1 MNLFASLAL
10 SVAVAVAVTDM
21 VVNGLPAP
29 GKADAA
35 KIQKNMAKN
44 KAKKTQEVLQFGN
57 QQNRQADTR
66 NYARAEK
73 RQVRLDDHEHDPD
86 PVPEVNNAL
95 DRGSYPQSARHE
107 KISELFLN
115 PDNYGLQSLDADD
128 RYKRNAYHFGS
139 PVKRSGSR
147 VYRPYVDSG
156 RAKRDLDIDP
166 EDWLALMTLV
176 EAERKQK
183 AHEQSRGS
191 RQHYGRLNEYETE
204 PYIENELQEEDDED
218 DVPEGWL
225 EGPVVPAPLYV
236 SPKDFYINNGY
247 TRKQR
252 AQHGSKND
260 YFQGLNHYQEE
271 PQYYRLSDYYRHYN
285 F

>member
-1 MNLFASLAL
+1 MFTFSRFALLWTAFAVVAIIVHA
-10 SVAVAVAVTDM
+10 SVGSPT
-21 VVNGLPAP
+21 P
-29 GKADAA
+29 GKTDAA

-73 RQVRLDDHEHDPD
+73 RQAPDEHHDPE

-95 DRGSYPQSARHE
+95 ERSYPQTARHE
-107 KISELFLN
+107 KIADLFYN
-115 PDNYGLQSLDADD
+115 PDSYGLQSLDADD
-128 RYKRNAYHFGS
+128 RHKRNAYHFGS

-147 VYRPYVDSG
+147 VYRSYADSG
-156 RAKRDLDIDP
+156 RAKRDLDVDP
-166 EDWLALMTLV
+166 EELLALMTLL
-176 EAERKQK
+176 EAERKQNK
-183 AHEQSRGS
+183 VHEQSRGS
-191 RQHYGRLNEYETE
+191 RQHYGRLNEYETD
-204 PYIENELQEEDDED
+204 PYMDNDLQEEDDEE

-225 EGPVVPAPLYV
+225 EGPVVPAPLFV
-236 SPKDFYINNGY
+236 SPKDYYINNGY

-252 AQHGSKND
+252 ALHGSK
-260 YFQGLNHYQEE
+260 GLNHYQEE
-271 PQYYRLSDYYRHYN
+271 PQYYRMPDYYRRYN

>member
-1 MNLFASLAL
+1 MNLFASVVF
-10 SVAVAVAVTDM
+10 SVTLVVAVTHI
-21 VVNGLPAP
+21 VHGLPAP
-29 GKADAA
+29 GKTDAA

-73 RQVRLDDHEHDPD
+73 RQAPDDHHDPE

-95 DRGSYPQSARHE
+95 DRYPQAARHE
-107 KISELFLN
+107 KIADFFYN
-115 PDNYGLQSLDADD
+115 PDSSYGLQSLDADE

-147 VYRPYVDSG
+147 VYRSYGDSG

-166 EDWLALMTLV
+166 EDLLALMTLV

-183 AHEQSRGS
+183 VHEQSRGS
-191 RQHYGRLNEYETE
+191 RQHYGRLNEYEPE
-204 PYIENELQEEDDED
+204 PYIDNEMQDEDDEE

-225 EGPVVPAPLYV
+225 EGPVVPAPLFV
-236 SPKDFYINNGY
+236 APKDFYMNNGY

-252 AQHGSKND
+252 AQHGPK
-260 YFQGLNHYQEE
+260 GLNHYQEE

>member
-1 MNLFASLAL
+1 MKWFTSLVL
-10 SVAVAVAVTDM
+10 SVAVAVAVTHM
-21 VVNGLPAP
+21 AHGLPAP

-73 RQVRLDDHEHDPD
+73 RQAPDDHHDPE

-95 DRGSYPQSARHE
+95 EHYPQSARHE
-107 KISELFLN
+107 KITDLFYN
-115 PDNYGLQSLDADD
+115 PDSYGIQSLDADD

-147 VYRPYVDSG
+147 VYGSYLDSG
-156 RAKRDLDIDP
+156 RAKRDLPFDP
-166 EDWLALMTLV
+166 EELLALMSIL
-176 EAERKQK
+176 EANK
-183 AHEQSRGS
+183 ARDKSRRPAQNYGQS
-191 RQHYGRLNEYETE
+191 YGQSYGHDTIPYE
-204 PYIENELQEEDDED
+204 ENEIPEEDDED
-218 DVPEGWL
+218 DVQEVW
-225 EGPVVPAPLYV
+225 EERPVVLAP
-236 SPKDFYINNGY
+236 SPKDFYINNEFQ
-247 TRKQR
+247 RKQR
-252 AQHGSKND
+252 AQHGSKNN

-271 PQYYRLSDYYRHYN
+271 PQYYRLSDFYRYYNY
-285 F
+285 

>member
-1 MNLFASLAL
+1 MNLFASLVWSAA
-10 SVAVAVAVTDM
+10 VAVAVAGLAH
-21 VVNGLPAP
+21 GLPAP

-73 RQVRLDDHEHDPD
+73 RQAPAADDHHDPE
-86 PVPEVNNAL
+86 PVAEVSNAL
-95 DRGSYPQSARHE
+95 DRYPQAARHE
-107 KISELFLN
+107 KLADIFYN
-115 PDNYGLQSLDADD
+115 PDSYGLQSLDDD

-147 VYRPYVDSG
+147 VYRSYTDSG
-156 RAKRDLDIDP
+156 RAKRDLNFDP
-166 EDWLALMTLV
+166 EDFMALVALV
-176 EAERKQK
+176 EANRKQK

-191 RQHYGRLNEYETE
+191 RQHYGRLNEFETE
-204 PYIENELQEEDDED
+204 PYMENEVPDEDDEE

-225 EGPVVPAPLYV
+225 EGPVVPSPMFV
-236 SPKDFYINNGY
+236 SPKELYSVNNGY

-260 YFQGLNHYQEE
+260 YLQGLSHYQEE
-271 PQYYRLSDYYRHYN
+271 PQYYRLSDYYRNYY
-285 F
+285 